1 MKNQVFFPLG
11 ILLVFSC
18 FSIVSAQDNFGA
30 HPRGQDWQIL
40 SSPAV
45 RVIFPIGMDSSA
57 RRVASIIN
65 YIDTTNRRSIGPL
78 KRRIDVVLQNQTV
91 NPNGYVAL
99 APFRSEFYSTPPQS
113 SLVTGSTNWLD
124 LLAIHEYRHVMQSVN
139 SRRGIVKPLYWLQGE
154 GIWSAMNALVTPSW
168 FSEGDAVIMETA
180 LTEAGRGR
188 APFFTLQ
195 QRALAQADLNYRYA
209 KHRNGSYQSMLPNQ
223 YPLGYMMLNKLRNEK
238 GNDITAKIL
247 KDATRFRPPLYSFSW
262 AMKRHTG
269 YTTPKLYR
277 AAWQDFKEK
286 TAEQLQQTELIPHES
301 LTDSDPKRVTRYS
314 YPLILDDGTLIAR
327 KATYATTDRIVSIRG
342 DEETTLTT
350 IGFNQDQ
357 MLAQG
362 GGLLAWT
369 ENTKDPRRGNRDY
382 SDIVT
387 YDVKSG
393 QKHRL
398 TRFTRYFSPSV
409 SPDGQRLAVVNIT
422 PTQQNEILILD
433 ARTGVVTKRIPNPKN
448 YFLRRTTWTADAQA
462 IVIIANFDGK
472 LALMEWSIDEP
483 GTTQLTPWSA
493 NTMDSPFVKDSKVY
507 FNAGYS
513 GIDNIYRTDLDGS
526 QKVDQVT
533 SVPVGAFEPS
543 VGEGYL
549 YFTEFNAHGYHVARQ
564 KLSAA
569 SGRAPITIL
578 EPVDMPQYQS
588 TAIVSE
594 GGNILSEVHPTD
606 FPVRKYSGLFQ
617 GIKLYGWSLIP
628 SISVPEV
635 DLAMV
640 NLLND
645 VQISLGGGINL
656 NENNAPFFNA
666 ALRIARFYPDITLT
680 ASHSQRNTDYLP
692 LNAKPVELHF
702 SETKIGA
709 KISIP
714 ESWQKGNFLTTFVPY
729 TGINYYFLSGLS
741 TETSQLP
748 DRNFAAYS
756 LGGVF
761 SSVKRQAYQNVGPRL
776 GFSLLGQST
785 RTLGSATP
793 NDKTFSRLSLY
804 LPGIGK
810 NHAME
815 VKLGYQTEP
824 LANLYQFADA
834 YEYPRGYVTPI
845 NDTFL
850 SVSANY
856 GLPLMYPDF
865 GFLGIAY
872 FKRIRANLFYDYGV
886 GEISRLNRKTTYNS
900 VGGELIFDNTY
911 FNLLALSVGVRAS
924 YLLQDDPASNRKANL
939 GIFLSTEF

>member
-1 MKNQVFFPLG
+1 MKKQAFFSLVT
-11 ILLVFSC
+11 LLSFFS

-30 HPRGQDWQIL
+30 HPRGQDWHIL

-45 RVIFPIGMDSSA
+45 RVIYPVGMDSSA

-78 KRRIDVVLQNQTV
+78 KKRVDIVLQNQTV

-113 SLVTGSTNWLD
+113 SLVTGSTSWLD
-124 LLAIHEYRHVMQSVN
+124 LLAIHEYRHVLQSVN

-154 GIWSAMNALVTPSW
+154 SIWAGLNALVTPNW
-168 FSEGDAVIMETA
+168 YSEGDAVVTETA

-188 APFFTLQ
+188 APFFSLQ
-195 QRALAQADLNYRYA
+195 QRALARADLNYRYA
-209 KHRNGSYQSMLPNQ
+209 KHRNGSYRSLLPNQ
-223 YPLGYMMLNKLRNEK
+223 YPLGYLLLNKLRNEK
-238 GNDITAKIL
+238 GNDVTAKIL
-247 KDATRFRPPLYSFSW
+247 KDASRFKPPLYSFSW

-286 TAEQLQQTELIPHES
+286 AAEEIQETQLIPTES
-301 LTDSDPKRVTRYS
+301 LTETDPKRVTRYS
-314 YPLILDDGTLIAR
+314 HPLLLADGTLIAR
-327 KATYATTDRIVSIRG
+327 KVTYAETDRIVSIRG
-342 DEETTLTT
+342 REESTLTT
-350 IGFNQDQ
+350 IGFNQDH

-369 ENTKDPRRGNRDY
+369 ESTKDPRRGNRDY

-387 YDVKSG
+387 YDVKRR

-398 TRFTRYFSPSV
+398 TKFTRYFSPSV
-409 SPDGQRLAVVNIT
+409 SPDGQRIAVVHIT

-433 ARTGVVTKRIPNPKN
+433 ARTGVVTTRISNPKN
-448 YFLRRTTWTADAQA
+448 YFLRRTAWAADARA
-462 IVIIANFDGK
+462 IISIANSAGK
-472 LALMEWSIDEP
+472 LALLKWAIDEP
-483 GTTQLTPWSA
+483 GATQLTPWSA
-493 NTMDSPFVKDSKVY
+493 HTIDSPFVQGDKVY

-513 GIDNIYRTDLDGS
+513 GIDNIYRTALDGS
-526 QKVDQVT
+526 QNIDQVT

-569 SGRAPITIL
+569 SGRVLTIR

-588 TAIVSE
+588 TAIASE
-594 GGNILSEVHPTD
+594 GGDILSKVRLTD
-606 FPVRKYSGLFQ
+606 FPVEKYNGFFQ
-617 GIKLYGWSLIP
+617 GIKLHSWSVMP
-628 SISVPEV
+628 SIAVPEV
-635 DLAMV
+635 NLAMV

-645 VQISLGGGINL
+645 VQISLGGGVNL

-666 ALRIARFYPDITLT
+666 AVRIARFYPDITLE

-692 LNAKPVELHF
+692 LDARPAELHF
-702 SETKIGA
+702 NETKIGVT
-709 KISIP
+709 ISIP

-729 TGINYYFLSGLS
+729 TGINHYSLSGLT

-776 GFSLLGQST
+776 GFALLAQAT

-793 NDKTFSRLSLY
+793 NDKTFSRLNLY
-804 LPGIGK
+804 LPGVGQ

-815 VKLGYQTEP
+815 IKLGYQKEP

-856 GLPLMYPDF
+856 GLPLLYPDL

-886 GEISRLNRKTTYNS
+886 GEISRLALKTKYNS
-900 VGGELIFDNTY
+900 VGAELIFDNTY
-911 FNLLALSVGVRAS
+911 FNLFPLSIGVRAA
-924 YLLQDDPASNRKANL
+924 YLLQDDPASSRKANI
-939 GIFLSTEF
+939 GIFLSSQF